1 MKQKTFRALLCLCL
15 AALLLLSTLVGC
27 SDEKKP
33 PEAPDEP
40 GETVAPIGDRS
51 YNEWIDENGN
61 SLGPFYIIHADLV
74 EIAKDSERSWY
85 ICEFD
90 GYRVKIDEPL
100 PQEFSCSD
108 LNLEIT
114 YSVHDL
120 AVSEDGEMYI
130 ITKTTQVRETPSWYD
145 SEITYDKPVIYLYP
159 EAPTK
164 VDVRVDFKGEFT
176 ITIPEYQG
184 GWTVTAHP
192 DGTLI
197 DADGEE
203 YPYLFW
209 EGVPASD
216 VLTLSEGF
224 CVRGEDTEAFLLDVL
239 PTLGLIE
246 PECAEFINFWL
257 PRMEGNA
264 YNVIR
269 FNDPA
274 YMEMA
279 HMDIAPTPDTIIRV
293 FMSYTASDTYVTL
306 PMQHLTPLSRDGFTV
321 VEWGGC
327 EIK

>member
-1 MKQKTFRALLCLCL
+1 MKRKSFRTLLCLAL
-15 AALLLLSTLVGC
+15 AVLLLLSTLVGC
-27 SDEKKP
+27 SNEKKP
-33 PEAPDEP
+33 PESPTEP
-40 GETVAPIGDRS
+40 GETVTPIGDRS

-61 SLGPFYIIHADLV
+61 SLGPFYVIHADLV
-74 EIAKDSERSWY
+74 EIAKDYERSWY

-114 YSVHDL
+114 YSVRDL
-120 AVSEDGEMYI
+120 SVSEDGEMYVI
-130 ITKTTQVRETPSWYD
+130 AKPMSVRETPTWYD

-159 EAPTK
+159 EVPTT
-164 VDVRVDFKGEFT
+164 VDVRVNFKGEFT
-176 ITIPEYQG
+176 VTIPEYRD
-184 GWTVTAHP
+184 GWTVMAHP
-192 DGTLI
+192 DGRLI
-197 DADGEE
+197 TVDGEE

-216 VLTLSEGF
+216 VLTLTEGF

-239 PTLGLIE
+239 PKLGLIE
-246 PECAEFINFWL
+246 SEYAEFIDFWL

-264 YNVIR
+264 YNLIR

-279 HMDIAPTPDTIIRV
+279 HMDISPVPDTIIRV
-293 FMSYTASDTYVTL
+293 FMSYTASDTYVVL
-306 PMQHLTPLSRDGFTV
+306 PAQHFATPQRNGFAV

>member
-1 MKQKTFRALLCLCL
+1 MKHQKFRILLCLCL
-15 AALLLLSTLVGC
+15 AAALLLSALVGC
-27 SDEKKP
+27 GEKKP
-33 PEAPDEP
+33 PEVEQ
-40 GETVAPIGDRS
+40 GETMDPIGDRS

-61 SLGPFYIIHADLV
+61 SLGPFYVIHADLV
-74 EIAKDSERSWY
+74 DIAKNYERSWY
-85 ICEFD
+85 IVEYE
-90 GYRVKIDEPL
+90 GYSIKIDEPL
-100 PQEFSCSD
+100 PQEFSCTD

-120 AVSEDGEMYI
+120 TVSEDGEMFVI
-130 ITKTTQVRETPSWYD
+130 GKTMNVRETPIWYD
-145 SEITYDKPVIYLYP
+145 PNVTYDKPVIYLYP
-159 EAPTK
+159 EVATT
-164 VDVRVDFKGEFT
+164 VDVRVNFKGEFT
-176 ITIPEYQG
+176 VTIPEYRD

-209 EGVPASD
+209 EGIPASD
-216 VLTLSEGF
+216 VLTLSEGY
-224 CVRGEDTEAFLLDVL
+224 CVRGEDTEAFLLDLL
-239 PTLGLIE
+239 PRLGLIA
-246 PECAEFINFWL
+246 PEYTEFIDFWL

-274 YMEMA
+274 YMNMA
-279 HMDIAPTPDTIIRV
+279 SMDIVPAPDTVIRV
-293 FMSYTASDTYVTL
+293 FMSYTASEVYVEL
-306 PMQHLTPLSRDGFTV
+306 PMQHFTPLSRDGFTV